1 MNAVRMKL
9 LGVAIFEMWRL
20 LVLIYNH
27 VSRDPTFTEKTR
39 DEMTQWYKEWEKE
52 NIRAEKEN
60 KQ

>member
-1 MNAVRMKL
+1 MKL